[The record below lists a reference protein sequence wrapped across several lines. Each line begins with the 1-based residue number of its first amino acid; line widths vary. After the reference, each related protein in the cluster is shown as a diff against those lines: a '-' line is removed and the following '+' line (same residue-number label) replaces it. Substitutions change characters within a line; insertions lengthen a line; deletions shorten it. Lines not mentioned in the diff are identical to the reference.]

1 MYVLCIKLCFLFYSN
16 GSIRVDYEI
25 IFNITTSNLT
35 TAILNTVLEKAV
47 NNANGTI
54 GNSLVLGPV
63 EGSRL
68 FIVEGT

>member
-1 MYVLCIKLCFLFYSN
+1 M
-16 GSIRVDYEI
+16 DYEV
-25 IFNITTSNLT
+25 IFNSSASNLT
-35 TAILNTVLEKAV
+35 TALLNTELEKAV
-47 NNANGTI
+47 NNTNGTI

>member
-1 MYVLCIKLCFLFYSN
+1 M
-16 GSIRVDYEI
+16 DYEI
-25 IFNITTSNLT
+25 IFNFTASNLT
-35 TAILNTVLEKAV
+35 TAILNTELEKAV

-68 FIVEGT
+68 VIVEGT